1 MSKLVLENLPDEIME
16 QIRQL
21 ARQHNQSIN
30 DQAITLLQQALQKP
44 QTPLKFIIS
53 PETDPTWAERRET
66 TSEILADIEQRRKQ
80 RQTNIEWL
88 DSTTLIR
95 EDRQR

>member
-30 DQAITLLQQALQKP
+30 DQALTLLLHRIHQYYL
-44 QTPLKFIIS
+44 
-53 PETDPTWAERRET
+53 
-66 TSEILADIEQRRKQ
+66 EICPCWTICCY
-80 RQTNIEWL
+80 
-88 DSTTLIR
+88 
-95 EDRQR
+95 